1 MPPPFDFRFKLRCLW
16 GIYRETHPVI
26 PEGDIVDLVMD
37 AFEDWLDD
45 PVITETKV
53 KAGPSTAGS
62 STVGSSSKITFQKPP
77 HFLEKPLASHLKG
90 TGKEKQEKNAGPL
103 TAVSSS
109 KHTLQCAQESPKL
122 FLEQPT
128 AGHLKGKGKETK
140 EGNGEGVRKKPNTTG
155 SSLPKGK
162 GKEKWKID

>member
-45 PVITETKV
+45 PVITKTKV

-62 STVGSSSKITFQKPP
+62 TT
-77 HFLEKPLASHLKG
+77 G
-90 TGKEKQEKNAGPL
+90 TGKEKQEKNVGPL

-122 FLEQPT
+122 FLEQPA
-128 AGHLKGKGKETK
+128 AGHLKEKGKETK
-140 EGNGEGVRKKPNTTG
+140 EGNGKGVRKKPNTTE
-155 SSLPKGK
+155 SSLLKGK
-162 GKEKWKID
+162 GKEKLKID